1 MRGKRAPVRKIL
13 PDVKFSSVE
22 LHRFINQVMKSGKKT
37 IAQKIVYGAFDL
49 IKDKLEKEPLQV
61 FEEAIKK
68 VSPQMEVRTRRIG
81 GAHYQIP
88 FPVRGVRQNTLA
100 YRWII
105 KAAKERK
112 GKPMREKLAEE
123 LMAAASGEGS
133 AIKKREDVHKMAESN
148 KAFAHFAKFG

>member
-1 MRGKRAPVRKIL
+1 MRGKKAPVRKIL
-13 PDVKFSSVE
+13 PDVKFSSIE

-37 IAQKIVYGAFDL
+37 TAQRIVYGAFDI
-49 IKDKLEKEPLQV
+49 IKDKGKKEPLQV

-88 FPVRGVRQNTLA
+88 FPVRGDRQNTLA

-105 KAAKERK
+105 SAAKGRK

-123 LMAAASGEGS
+123 LLAAASGEGS
-133 AIKKREDVHKMAESN
+133 AIKKKEDVHKMAESN